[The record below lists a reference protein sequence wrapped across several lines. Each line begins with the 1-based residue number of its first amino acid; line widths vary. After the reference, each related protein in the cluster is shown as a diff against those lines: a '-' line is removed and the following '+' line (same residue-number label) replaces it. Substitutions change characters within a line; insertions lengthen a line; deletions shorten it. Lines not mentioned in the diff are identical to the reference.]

1 MSKRNQAIEI
11 MKQNSSLDM
20 NAIVPL
26 IAKAI
31 DVSEANARSY
41 YRYIVQNGLAT
52 GNVVTKVR
60 AKKVKTKA
68 VPAEKLLKELNLKPS
83 ARPNEAAE
91 ALKDIE
97 AIKAK
102 NFETMRKVS
111 GNYSKK
117 LIESMGDG
125 VDLSE
130 LEDRET
136 VKSIVPRFLHKEM
149 GLA

>member
-1 MSKRNQAIEI
+1 MSKRSQAIEVI
-11 MKQNSSLDM
+11 KSNPALTPD
-20 NAIVPL
+20 AIVAL
-26 IAKAI
+26 ISDKIGVNLSGAK
-31 DVSEANARSY
+31 SY